1 MRERV
6 PGGPPSGASSRGRA
20 GQGRAEQ
27 GRAGQGEQGTL
38 GAGGRA
44 RHAAGGAPT
53 GGDRVGLPSPAV
65 TWQRRVRP
73 RARSSAADSG

>member
-6 PGGPPSGASSRGRA
+6 PGGPPSGASSR
-20 GQGRAEQ
+20 GRAEQ